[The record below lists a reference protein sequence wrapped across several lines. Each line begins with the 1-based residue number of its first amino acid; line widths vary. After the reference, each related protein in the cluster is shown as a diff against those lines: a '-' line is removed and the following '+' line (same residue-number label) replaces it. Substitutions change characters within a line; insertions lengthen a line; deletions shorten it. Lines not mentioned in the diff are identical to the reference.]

1 VTRSAARD
9 STDVACILL
18 AAGGSR
24 RLGAAK
30 QLVRYRTRPL
40 LAHALAAARGALPQA
55 PLIVVV
61 GSEALRLKLVV
72 RRARCGARIVANP
85 RWREG
90 MATSLRT
97 GLAAVPRTARAA
109 LVLLTDQPH
118 VDAAALARLLGAWRR
133 RPGVPA
139 AARYDERVGV
149 PAVLPR
155 RRWSALKELTGDQG
169 ARALL
174 RGAPSITLVEMP
186 EAALD
191 IDTPADLLELR
202 AGASGPAA
210 AVSALTQPVAP
221 LV

>member
-1 VTRSAARD
+1 MTRSAARD

-210 AVSALTQPVAP
+210 VAALTQPVAP
-221 LV
+221 LA